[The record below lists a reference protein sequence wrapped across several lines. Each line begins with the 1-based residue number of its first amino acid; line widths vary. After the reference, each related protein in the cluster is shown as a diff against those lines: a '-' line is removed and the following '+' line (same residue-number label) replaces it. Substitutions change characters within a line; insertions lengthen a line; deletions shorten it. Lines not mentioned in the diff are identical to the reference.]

1 MEMNLS
7 FNLEKFQHLI
17 EGKLEHW
24 LVEAIKLIPNL
35 IVAFVT
41 FLIFIFVANISGK
54 LFKRLSNR
62 VVDSQEVINLLAS
75 IVKVT
80 IVTIGF
86 FVALDF
92 VGLQGTVT
100 SLLAGAGILGL
111 AIGFAFQDM
120 TENLIS
126 GITMSIR
133 KPFKIGDVVGSNAV
147 MGTIVK
153 IN

>member
-62 VVDSQEVINLLAS
+62 VVDSQEVI
-75 IVKVT
+75 
-80 IVTIGF
+80 
-86 FVALDF
+86 
-92 VGLQGTVT
+92 
-100 SLLAGAGILGL
+100 
-111 AIGFAFQDM
+111 
-120 TENLIS
+120 
-126 GITMSIR
+126 
-133 KPFKIGDVVGSNAV
+133 
-147 MGTIVK
+147 
-153 IN
+153 